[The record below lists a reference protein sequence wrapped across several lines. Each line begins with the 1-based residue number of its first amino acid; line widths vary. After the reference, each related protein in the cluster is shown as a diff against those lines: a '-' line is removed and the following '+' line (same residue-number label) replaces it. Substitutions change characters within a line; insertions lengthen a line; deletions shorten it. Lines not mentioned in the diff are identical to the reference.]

1 MSLLFT
7 NPHSQ
12 TDLVLPLAIWRGGI
26 KAFVDMG
33 SGQNGS
39 RRSYAGRARRGATLI
54 GVSLLMIVAV
64 GVISTFI
71 RIWGEEAQQATALE
85 AADIIAQHAANL
97 DFWVHNERTSL
108 AALLSAGGVIS
119 LNTAQTINVNQAPTS
134 TPFSVASIRDWS
146 IQYLVVQPTTETHPF
161 GLVVARPQT
170 PNAFKIARLVQT
182 KIAERIGA
190 AQLGGGLSEA
200 LDARG
205 FATLGAGG
213 GLATTDIAFF
223 SYTLNG
229 LNKDLVRREAFAGYS
244 TPSIN
249 TDLSLGSNELLA
261 AGDLDAVDGVVSS
274 ITATAGTGISLEDIS
289 LATAANVD
297 QITVTGSGVA
307 QALLAQDAQLS
318 TVNVVNQTTA
328 QSVETNQRATLS
340 NIIIS
345 ANTATAALYSA
356 TTINATTLS
365 ANTFNSPAM
374 TVTTNLTAQTYTSW
388 DRLTLEILDTDILAI
403 TGGCTGC

>member
-1 MSLLFT
+1 MRFG
-7 NPHSQ
+7 
-12 TDLVLPLAIWRGGI
+12 AIRPF
-26 KAFVDMG
+26 A
-33 SGQNGS
+33 Q
-39 RRSYAGRARRGATLI
+39 RARRGATLI
-54 GVSLLMIVAV
+54 GVSLMMIVAV

-71 RIWGEEAQQATALE
+71 RIWGEEARQATAHE
-85 AADIIAQHAANL
+85 AADLIAQHAANL
-97 DFWVHNERTSL
+97 DFWVHNERTYL
-108 AALLSAGGVIS
+108 ATLLSAGGVIS

-134 TPFSVASIRDWS
+134 TPFSVTAIRDWS
-146 IQYLVVQPTTETHPF
+146 IQYLVAHPTTEAHPF

-182 KIAERIGA
+182 KMAERIGT
-190 AQLGGGLSEA
+190 AQLGGEE
-200 LDARG
+200 ARG

-244 TPSIN
+244 TPSIM
-249 TDLSLGSNELLA
+249 TDLSLGSNELRA
-261 AGDLDAVDGVVSS
+261 AGDLDVVDGVVSS
-274 ITATAGTGISLEDIS
+274 IEATTGTGISLEDIS
-289 LATAANVD
+289 LAPAANVD

-307 QALLAQDAQLS
+307 QAIVAQDAQLS
-318 TVNVVNQTTA
+318 TVNVVDKTTA

-340 NIIIS
+340 NTIIS

-356 TTINATTLS
+356 TTITVPSLS

-374 TVTTNLTAQTYTSW
+374 TVTTNLTAQASNW
-388 DRLTLEILDTDILAI
+388 DRLTLEALNTDTLAI